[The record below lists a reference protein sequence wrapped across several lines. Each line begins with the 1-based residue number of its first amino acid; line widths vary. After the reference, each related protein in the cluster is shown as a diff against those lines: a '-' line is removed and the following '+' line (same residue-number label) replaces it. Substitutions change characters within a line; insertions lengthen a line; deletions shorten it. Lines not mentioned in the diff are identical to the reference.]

1 MSKNR
6 QEKPSE
12 FLDEGETEVAT
23 DVDRKVEPPRLY
35 QVLLH
40 NDDYTTMDF
49 VVMILMD
56 VFHLPEEQAIEIML
70 RVHYQGI
77 GLAGVYPYDVA
88 ETKVHKV
95 AELARQAE
103 FPLRCSLEPV

>member
-6 QEKPSE
+6 EKKPSE
-12 FLDEGETEVAT
+12 SWGEGATDVAT
-23 DVDRKVEPPRLY
+23 DVDRKIEPPRLF

-56 VFHLPEEQAIEIML
+56 VFHHPEEQAIEIML

-77 GLAGVYPYDVA
+77 GVAGVYPYDVA
-88 ETKVHKV
+88 ETKVHKASV
-95 AELARQAE
+95 LAHQAE

>member
-6 QEKPSE
+6 KEKQRE
-12 FLDEGETEVAT
+12 FWDEGETEVAT
-23 DVDRKVEPPRLY
+23 DVDRKVEPPRLF

-56 VFHLPEEQAIEIML
+56 VFHHSEKQAIEIML

-77 GLAGVYPYDVA
+77 GLAGVFPYDIA